1 MIVVDRFEGDFA
13 VLETDSG
20 MIDVERIRLA
30 DDIREGDVVYE
41 TENGYIKDNIAT
53 QQRREKIIAL
63 KNRLT
68 KGAKQ

>member
-1 MIVVDRFEGDFA
+1 MIIVDRFEEDFA

>member
-1 MIVVDRFEGDFA
+1 MIIVDRFEGDFA

-20 MIDVERIRLA
+20 MIDVERIHLA

>member
-1 MIVVDRFEGDFA
+1 MIIVDRFEGDFA

-53 QQRREKIIAL
+53 QQRHEKIIAL

>member
-1 MIVVDRFEGDFA
+1 MIIVDRFEGDFA

-30 DDIREGDVVYE
+30 DDIREGDVVCE

>member
-53 QQRREKIIAL
+53 QKRREKIIAL

>member
-20 MIDVERIRLA
+20 MIDVEKIRLA

-53 QQRREKIIAL
+53 QKRREKIIAL

>member
-1 MIVVDRFEGDFA
+1 MIIVDRFEGDFA

-68 KGAKQ
+68 KGAK

>member
-20 MIDVERIRLA
+20 MIDVEKIRLA

>member
-41 TENGYIKDNIAT
+41 TENGYIKDNIST

>member
-1 MIVVDRFEGDFA
+1 MIIVDRFEGNFA

>member
-1 MIVVDRFEGDFA
+1 MIIVDRFEGDFA

-20 MIDVERIRLA
+20 MIDVEKIRLA
-30 DDIREGDVVYE
+30 DDIREGDVIYE
-41 TENGYIKDNIAT
+41 TENGYIKDNFAT
-53 QQRREKIIAL
+53 QQRREKMIAL

>member
-1 MIVVDRFEGDFA
+1 MIVVDRFEGNFA